1 MPLPGKP
8 DCCWTATAPQ
18 TSYRHLEGS
27 GRADVCI
34 VGRGIVGLTAAYAL
48 SRAGFSVTVLE
59 ARRIGRQVTG
69 RSTAKITS
77 QHAVVY
83 QHLCDTF
90 DLDTARLY
98 ADANRAGVR
107 QIRQWVDELAINC
120 DLEEQD

>member
-1 MPLPGKP
+1 E
-8 DCCWTATAPQ
+8 
-18 TSYRHLEGS
+18 SS

-34 VGRGIVGLTAAYAL
+34 VGAGIVGLTAAYAL
-48 SRAGFSVTVLE
+48 SRAGLSVTVLE

-77 QHAVVY
+77 QHALIY
-83 QHLCDTF
+83 RHLCDTF

-107 QIRQWVDELAINC
+107 QIRQWVEELAIDC
-120 DLEEQD
+120 DLEQQDAYVFTNKPSFAD